1 MSRQANTEGLDH
13 NRLERSSPVSI
24 FSITGHCAKQRPQQ
38 LDELLAQTYPG
49 AITWALARTPDLL
62 MEDALGHGE
71 APVSYE
77 ERLAECR
84 LTFMKHLATWMDH
97 HGLSVSDLQ
106 AAPAINIPLPVDRD
120 PLVLVLDP
128 ELLEPLVGDLEEL
141 ARTDALAD
149 IFGEMLLEADREI
162 ALAVAA

>member
-1 MSRQANTEGLDH
+1 MYMISDTAHR
-13 NRLERSSPVSI
+13 
-24 FSITGHCAKQRPQQ
+24 AKQGPQQ

-49 AITWALARTPDLL
+49 AITWALARTPDRLA
-62 MEDALGHGE
+62 EDALLPGE

-84 LTFMKHLATWMDH
+84 LTFIQQLTVWMDH

-106 AAPAINIPLPVDRD
+106 ASPALAPAIDIPLPPADRD

-149 IFGEMLLEADREI
+149 IVGEMLLEADGEI